1 MWTVEESVLK
11 LQRRRMIIHLFQ
23 KILDEVSVVVELIR
37 PYSLHVALVVP
48 FFLEDEFSKEF
59 GQDEGGIVTRG

>member
-1 MWTVEESVLK
+1 
-11 LQRRRMIIHLFQ
+11 MIIHLFQ